1 MVVVI
6 IPKCSSPICT
16 MMFYNWN
23 LEKVDQTWESF
34 NDHFKS
40 KRFFFFTIELFLSY
54 LNIKL
59 KLRKER
65 NKFEIKKAADSDP
78 VNLCRSER
86 IQLPQQ
92 SHLHIFY
99 PLTLSNPSQL
109 PSLIIF
115 YIFTCNFFTCNFLK
129 CNFFKIHFTF
139 R

>member
-1 MVVVI
+1 MRHTGNCHACVADHQFNNDPDPQLYDDPDPQFNDDPDPYFNNDPDPYSMSLI
-6 IPKCSSPICT
+6 L
-16 MMFYNWN
+16 MNN
-23 LEKVDQTWESF
+23 

-92 SHLHIFY
+92 SHLYSI
-99 PLTLSNPSQL
+99 P
-109 PSLIIF
+109 
-115 YIFTCNFFTCNFLK
+115 
-129 CNFFKIHFTF
+129 
-139 R
+139 